1 MKLNIIENRTLVIPL
16 VILFLITGCMGFS
29 QGFVNLGFESARI
42 IPLTQGAAFP
52 PYSVATTNA
61 VPGWT
66 VYYGAAQQSQI
77 TYNDPALGS
86 TFVTLYA
93 TNGQQIAGNFSVL
106 LQGGGTATD
115 ASISQTALTPVTAE
129 SILFKAEYNNGVPE
143 GGLLLVSMNGQNIPF
158 FSISTGLNYTLYG
171 GDISAFAGQTALL
184 TFSAPRLSHD
194 NNWNIDDI
202 VFSSQ
207 AAPEPGTFGLFGLG
221 CCFLGLLRFRRK

>member
-66 VYYGAAQQSQI
+66 VYYGTAQQSQI

-86 TFVTLYA
+86 TSVTLYA

-115 ASISQTALTPVTAE
+115 ASISQTALTPDR
-129 SILFKAEYNNGVPE
+129 K
-143 GGLLLVSMNGQNIPF
+143 
-158 FSISTGLNYTLYG
+158 STRLN
-171 GDISAFAGQTALL
+171 S
-184 TFSAPRLSHD
+184 SH
-194 NNWNIDDI
+194 
-202 VFSSQ
+202 
-207 AAPEPGTFGLFGLG
+207 LG
-221 CCFLGLLRFRRK
+221 